1 MIGIYKI
8 TNLINGKVYIGQ
20 SVNIEKRFI
29 AHKNT
34 AFNPNYVGYN
44 YPLYRAIRK
53 YGIDNFSFEVLEECL
68 VDELN
73 TKEIWYVAQYQ
84 AHSKMGYNQDDG
96 GDQAS
101 HYIKLSDELV
111 SKIIMRLKTSLDNS
125 DEIGEEFGVS
135 GRTIRNINSGEYCY
149 RETETYPIRPPLW
162 TLEEN
167 DSMGIVQINNR
178 HYCRICGA
186 KITTKNSLCVECA
199 HKTQRKAN
207 RPEPLELAKM
217 VKEHGFTNTGKLF
230 GVDGNTIKKW
240 CKSYGI
246 PYLKNELIH
255 WYNEQCGIEDTP
267 NIKKE
272 NPSNVKQVKQ
282 INPTTNEVLHIFES
296 ENAAARSLGK
306 KKGSHIGEACRGIL
320 DIAYGFK
327 WEYVEC

>member
-8 TNLINGKVYIGQ
+8 TNLVNGKVYIGQ

-34 AFNPNYVGYN
+34 AFNPNYNGYD

-53 YGIDNFSFEVLEECL
+53 YGIGNFSFEVLEECEAS
-68 VDELN
+68 ELN
-73 TKEIWYVAQYQ
+73 AREIWYISQYN
-84 AHSKMGYNQDDG
+84 AHSANGYNQDDG

-111 SKIIMRLKTSLDNS
+111 SDIIVRLKTSIDNS

-149 RETETYPIRPPLW
+149 RKTEIYPIRPPLW

-167 DSMGIVQINNR
+167 DNTSIAQVNNSKY
-178 HYCRICGA
+178 HVKNNMYYCRICGT
-186 KITTKNSLCVECA
+186 KIVEKNSLCVECA
-199 HKTQRKAN
+199 HKAQRKTE

-217 VKEHGFTNTGKLF
+217 VKEYGFMGTGRLF

-240 CKSYGI
+240 CKSYSI
-246 PYLKNELIH
+246 PYLKNELIS
-255 WYNEQCGIEDTP
+255 WYNEQ
-267 NIKKE
+267 
-272 NPSNVKQVKQ
+272 
-282 INPTTNEVLHIFES
+282 INMRT
-296 ENAAARSLGK
+296 
-306 KKGSHIGEACRGIL
+306 
-320 DIAYGFK
+320 
-327 WEYVEC
+327 